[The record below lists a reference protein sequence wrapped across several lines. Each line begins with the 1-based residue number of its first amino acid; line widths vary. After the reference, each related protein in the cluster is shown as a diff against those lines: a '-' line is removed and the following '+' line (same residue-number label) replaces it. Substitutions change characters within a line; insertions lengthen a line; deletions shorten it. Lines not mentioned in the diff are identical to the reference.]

1 MPTYAVDLG
10 DVMAQYVTDAPTP
23 YDAVVDAARSTGLL
37 DGWAPGVYRIGV
49 TVGVVL
55 RPACAVEDAPCG
67 QMPCDCEELIT
78 GGDLVTVLVRLAR
91 DGTGWTVLSRVL
103 GSASE
108 A

>member
-37 DGWAPGVYRIGV
+37 DDWAPGVYRIRV

-55 RPACAVEDAPCG
+55 QPACAVEDDPCD
-67 QMPCDCEELIT
+67 QTPCDCEELIT
-78 GGDLVTVLVRLAR
+78 GGDLVTVPVRVAR
-91 DGTGWTVLSRVL
+91 GSFGHVVLSRVL

-108 A
+108 T

>member
-55 RPACAVEDAPCG
+55 QPACAVEDDPCD
-67 QMPCDCEELIT
+67 QTPCDCEELIT

-91 DGTGWTVLSRVL
+91 DSAGRTVLSRVL

-108 A
+108 T